1 MQIRPVSPS
10 FKGYVEAKCKENL
23 DGSWKDALPVTF
35 NTNSITYSPNA
46 AKECLTEVHCGNNR
60 YFVNCIYDRFQ
71 EACLLSDSDEMKGKV
86 VKVMTWLN

>member
-1 MQIRPVSPS
+1 MQIRPISPS

-46 AKECLTEVHCGNNR
+46 ANECLTEVKKKNIIKKNN
-60 YFVNCIYDRFQ
+60 YFRTCFRP
-71 EACLLSDSDEMKGKV
+71 
-86 VKVMTWLN
+86 

>member
-1 MQIRPVSPS
+1 MQRKSRRQLERCTS
-10 FKGYVEAKCKENL
+10 GYIQHKFYNL
-23 DGSWKDALPVTF
+23 H
-35 NTNSITYSPNA
+35 SPNA